1 MKSKILLLT
10 VMALI
15 VLGAGCS
22 WIKDKAANIPSIPTG
37 PKLADFKDAN
47 PVEAAKK
54 VNFVPGS
61 QIEIR
66 QTYLGVGAKQAD
78 ALAGDDKE
86 GVRIVTIERFAPMVY
101 ANLSWKLSRKIE
113 TEMRTVKGII
123 RGIDLKNT
131 HQIYPP
137 AYWPSD
143 NITNKGTSGIWLS
156 EDAFNALVKSRMTS
170 MAYGILDPDLYGAMV
185 AAKDFADALKSLQDQ
200 VSEAEKNNE
209 LDLAKADVDYSDWTL
224 KINGQDV
231 VVRVFKARNWYGEMV
246 VLNNPQNPLILKMT
260 FNPLVSVAVDP
271 LKGGDLL
278 STLIGYEVTRL
289 DNVQ

>member
-1 MKSKILLLT
+1 MIMVLVT
-10 VMALI
+10 
-15 VLGAGCS
+15 LGAGCG
-22 WIKDKAANIPSIPTG
+22 WIKDKAANIPSIPIG
-37 PKLADFKDAN
+37 PKLADFNVTPA
-47 PVEAAKK
+47 ESARK
-54 VNFVPGS
+54 VNFVAGS
-61 QIEIR
+61 QMEIR
-66 QTYLGVGAKQAD
+66 QTYLGVGARQAD
-78 ALAGDDKE
+78 ALAGDNKE

-123 RGIDLKNT
+123 KDIDLKNT

-143 NITNKGTSGIWLS
+143 NITNQGTSGIWLS

-170 MAYGILDPDLYGAMV
+170 IAYGILNAELYGAMG
-185 AAKDFADALKSLQDQ
+185 AAKDFADALKSLQGQ
-200 VSEAEKNNE
+200 VTEAEKNNE
-209 LDLAKADVDYSDWTL
+209 LDLAKADADYSDWTL
-224 KINGQDV
+224 NINGQDV
-231 VVRVFKARNWYGEMV
+231 VVQVFKARNWYGEMV

-260 FNPLVSVAVDP
+260 FNPLISGAVDP